1 MTHDKKLN
9 QKSQTHTEHSQL
21 GNDFLKNI
29 YIFMTSSEHDFSFEG
44 SIKRLSDDL
53 YMHLLMPTQLFV

>member
-1 MTHDKKLN
+1 M
-9 QKSQTHTEHSQL
+9 
-21 GNDFLKNI
+21 
-29 YIFMTSSEHDFSFEG
+29 FMTSSEHDLSFEG